1 MVCCVGSDAK
11 RQHVELVKNRR
22 MSDQRIT
29 KLKDEC
35 EKMMMS
41 KFGCIVDLEELET
54 ITINEQLEETKD
66 RLSTAEAERAAELR
80 VWNVRK
86 STEV

>member
-1 MVCCVGSDAK
+1 VLCGSDAK

-66 RLSTAEAERAAELR
+66 RLSTAETERTAELR
-80 VWNVRK
+80 LWNVRK
-86 STEV
+86 SI